1 MFLTINNLM
10 SVVLVGFAIIYSSIT
25 VAFAQEEHITANP
38 EPPLEKAVTLEELEK
53 LEAYPDAY
61 QAMSPEA
68 RIDWLNSQVEQT
80 DDAVELYRFR
90 RSLAFEYF
98 SHFQS
103 PEADKY
109 CQSNAPL
116 SFDLV
121 YRYLCAMAADESYE
135 TTIDT
140 YIKLYEDATEVGDE
154 VIIAQVLMTLG
165 WEQSGNGDI
174 KQAFESYNEA
184 LSLGEHLDFYA
195 LNDAMANLASLYV
208 IHGDEH
214 YVSKGIELH
223 KKTIK
228 RLQQKI
234 QDEPGEATYLKSSL
248 AVARFNTGVAYALHL
263 RDYGE
268 ALKWFKLVNSTDIS
282 LPNVKLSSLL
292 FSSMSAAYLDE
303 FVEAEQYLA
312 ESYKQ
317 PEVDSTEFYYL
328 YCYRE
333 LVRHKI
339 GKDADMNACLPLHD
353 NTPLEVKIDVYKRI
367 SELDDESLRS
377 QGQEHFY
384 QLFIDKLEKRLKQS
398 SSPVASTAELYRQ
411 QQEDR
416 LKNELLEKEVALKT
430 AQQKQIEGQYRLVV
444 AMSFILILL
453 MLLVYIRFSQKR
465 RLARQY
471 KELSIVDTLTGLK
484 NRRFLEQNIKRELGY
499 IKRTQGT
506 KDSNELGIYLIDIDH
521 FKQVNDTYGHA
532 AGDKVLV
539 EFARRINTAI
549 RDVDLFVR
557 WGGEE
562 FLLVARLEHGQ
573 ESMKAL
579 ANRLSEA
586 AKKSSYQVD
595 KNTEIEVTCTIG
607 AVIYPCGENGS
618 MDISWNKLVKLS
630 DMALYYGKHKQRD
643 CWVCIESIVQPESW
657 DRLLAQDFEQLVETK
672 KLTISSSI
680 KKSEDD

>member
-1 MFLTINNLM
+1 M
-10 SVVLVGFAIIYSSIT
+10 
-25 VAFAQEEHITANP
+25 
-38 EPPLEKAVTLEELEK
+38 
-53 LEAYPDAY
+53 EAYPDAY

-90 RSLAFEYF
+90 RSLACEYF

-140 YIKLYEDATEVGDE
+140 YLKLYEDATEVGDE

-263 RDYGE
+263 RDYEE

-339 GKDADMNACLPLHD
+339 GKGADMNACLPLHD

-484 NRRFLEQNIKRELGY
+484 NRRFLEQNIERELGY

-506 KDSNELGIYLIDIDH
+506 KESNELGIYLIDIDH

-532 AGDKVLV
+532 AGDKVLI

-573 ESMKAL
+573 KSMMAL

-586 AKKSSYQVD
+586 VKQAPFKAD
-595 KNTEIEVTCTIG
+595 ENTEIEVTCTIG
-607 AVIYPCGENGS
+607 AVIYPCADKS
-618 MDISWNKLVKLS
+618 TMDISWNKLVKLS

-657 DRLLAQDFEQLVETK
+657 DRLLAQDFEQLVETREV
-672 KLTISSSI
+672 TVSSSFE
-680 KKSEDD
+680 KSEEE

>member
-1 MFLTINNLM
+1 M
-10 SVVLVGFAIIYSSIT
+10 
-25 VAFAQEEHITANP
+25 
-38 EPPLEKAVTLEELEK
+38 
-53 LEAYPDAY
+53 
-61 QAMSPEA
+61 
-68 RIDWLNSQVEQT
+68 
-80 DDAVELYRFR
+80 
-90 RSLAFEYF
+90 
-98 SHFQS
+98 
-103 PEADKY
+103 
-109 CQSNAPL
+109 
-116 SFDLV
+116 
-121 YRYLCAMAADESYE
+121 
-135 TTIDT
+135 
-140 YIKLYEDATEVGDE
+140 
-154 VIIAQVLMTLG
+154 
-165 WEQSGNGDI
+165 
-174 KQAFESYNEA
+174 
-184 LSLGEHLDFYA
+184 
-195 LNDAMANLASLYV
+195 
-208 IHGDEH
+208 
-214 YVSKGIELH
+214 
-223 KKTIK
+223 
-228 RLQQKI
+228 
-234 QDEPGEATYLKSSL
+234 
-248 AVARFNTGVAYALHL
+248 
-263 RDYGE
+263 
-268 ALKWFKLVNSTDIS
+268 
-282 LPNVKLSSLL
+282 
-292 FSSMSAAYLDE
+292 
-303 FVEAEQYLA
+303 
-312 ESYKQ
+312 
-317 PEVDSTEFYYL
+317 
-328 YCYRE
+328 
-333 LVRHKI
+333 RHKI

-353 NTPLEVKIDVYKRI
+353 NTPLEAKIDVYKRI

-532 AGDKVLV
+532 AGDKVLI

-573 ESMKAL
+573 KSMMAL

-586 AKKSSYQVD
+586 AKKSPYQVD

-607 AVIYPCGENGS
+607 AVTYPCADKS
-618 MDISWNKLVKLS
+618 TMDISWNKLVKLS

-657 DRLLAQDFEQLVETK
+657 DRLLAQDFEQLVETREV
-672 KLTISSSI
+672 TVSSSFE
-680 KKSEDD
+680 KSEEE